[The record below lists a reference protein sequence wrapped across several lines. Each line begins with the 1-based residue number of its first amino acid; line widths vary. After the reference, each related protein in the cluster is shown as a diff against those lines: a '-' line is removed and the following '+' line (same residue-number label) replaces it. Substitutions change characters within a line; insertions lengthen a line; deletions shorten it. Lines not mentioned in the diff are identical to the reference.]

1 MIYNRKSLRLQNYDY
16 SRPGYYFVTICVYQ
30 NRKIFGNIVG
40 AGPCAG
46 PKLNLNKFGLMVQSI
61 WSDIP
66 KFYPN
71 IEIGEFVVMP
81 NHFHGIVIIS
91 ENNGRTQGSA
101 PTLPLPDIIQRF
113 KSLTTTRYCHMTN
126 LSTKLW
132 QRNYYD
138 HIIRN
143 EQSLR
148 QICLYIKNNPAKW
161 DMDEYNPKNT
171 NIVETHDHASQLPS
185 AF

>member
-16 SRPGYYFVTICVYQ
+16 SRPGYYFVTICAYR

-46 PKLNLNKFGLMVQSI
+46 PKSNLNNFGLMVHSI

-71 IEIGEFVVMP
+71 IEIDEFVVMP
-81 NHFHGIVIIS
+81 NHFHGIVILS

-101 PTLPLPDIIQRF
+101 PTLSLSDIIQRF
-113 KSLTTTRYCHMTN
+113 KSLTTTRHCHITN

-132 QRNYYD
+132 QRNYHD

-143 EQSLR
+143 EKDLNCIR
-148 QICLYIKNNPAKW
+148 EYIANNPQDW
-161 DMDEYNPKNT
+161 DKDEYNK
-171 NIVETHDHASQLPS
+171 L
-185 AF
+185 

>member
-1 MIYNRKSLRLQNYDY
+1 MDI
-16 SRPGYYFVTICVYQ
+16 YFVTICVYQ

-46 PKLNLNKFGLMVQSI
+46 PILNLNNFGLMAQSI

-71 IEIGEFVVMP
+71 IEINEFVVMP
-81 NHFHGIVIIS
+81 NHIHGIVIIS
-91 ENNGRTQGSA
+91 ENNGRTRGSA
-101 PTLPLPDIIQRF
+101 PTLSLPDVIQRF

-126 LSTKLW
+126 LSPKLW
-132 QRNYYD
+132 QRNYHD

-143 EQSLR
+143 DKDFTCIR
-148 QICLYIKNNPAKW
+148 KYIINNPAKW
-161 DMDEYNPKNT
+161 DMDEYNTKKYK
-171 NIVETHDHASQLPS
+171 
-185 AF
+185 